1 MQNYNSP
8 NESPTSSKQICKMD
22 SDIICCFEKGFRK
35 NYKSARHNLWV
46 SSNR

>member
-1 MQNYNSP
+1 MNPPLAVNKYEKM
-8 NESPTSSKQICKMD
+8 ESD
-22 SDIICCFEKGFRK
+22 ICCFEKGFQE